1 MTAPTTIAPLDAKTR
16 MKRGRTYRAT
26 TTNGETTGE
35 YLGLEAPHGDLAI
48 LLRDSDRVYSLAMD
62 SVMTIER
69 LAA

>member
-1 MTAPTTIAPLDAKTR
+1 MTAPTMTASLDAKTR

-26 TTNGETTGE
+26 TNLGEATGE
-35 YLGLEAPHGDLAI
+35 YLGMEAPHGDLAI
-48 LLRDSDRVYSLAMD
+48 LLRDSDRVYSLALD